1 MTDWYERAFKAL
13 QLAGYAETSQQGY
26 LRAIR
31 MLVDHTG
38 KAPDLVGEE
47 DLQDYFLHRKN
58 VDHWAPATMRIC
70 YSSLRF
76 FFTKVLR
83 REWGTFNYLGA
94 QREKKLPSVLSQEEV
109 RRVLAQVHT
118 NHNRAFLTTV
128 YACGLRLREAL
139 HLEIGDIDSSR
150 MLIHIHRGKGAK
162 DRFVPLP
169 VVLLSI
175 LRTHWST
182 HRHPAMLFPA
192 SGRGQVNV
200 AQATSPMAVTTV
212 QGALRDALQ
221 RAGINKKNVS
231 IHTLRHTYA
240 THLLDQGVNIRLIQR
255 YLGHAN
261 IETTMVYLHLTQ
273 RGQEDALVRINALM
287 GDLQ

>member
-1 MTDWYERAFKAL
+1 
-13 QLAGYAETSQQGY
+13 
-26 LRAIR
+26 
-31 MLVDHTG
+31 
-38 KAPDLVGEE
+38 
-47 DLQDYFLHRKN
+47 
-58 VDHWAPATMRIC
+58 
-70 YSSLRF
+70 
-76 FFTKVLR
+76 
-83 REWGTFNYLGA
+83 
-94 QREKKLPSVLSQEEV
+94 
-109 RRVLAQVHT
+109 VHT

-162 DRFVPLP
+162 DRCVPLP

-182 HRHPAMLFPA
+182 HRHPTLLFPA
-192 SGRGQVNV
+192 LGRGRNN
-200 AQATSPMAVTTV
+200 AKSANAPMAIATV
-212 QGALRDALQ
+212 QGALGDALK

-261 IETTMVYLHLTQ
+261 IETTTIYLHLTQ
-273 RGQEDALVRINALM
+273 RGQEDASVLINALM
-287 GDLQ
+287 GDLR